1 MPTKDEVAK
10 MDWRDRY
17 EYEAKLEAQK
27 LGKASEQQ
35 LLKRVQSGDLD
46 FYFAIWRE
54 LGEKGTLENSA
65 LVLLEFLQQ
74 HPGENYMH
82 HRYHCAAALLKI
94 VYGTNTVGDDEL
106 RKQIQWDHAGEE
118 MRQIKLLELREIILS
133 KLGETV

>member
-1 MPTKDEVAK
+1 MSTKDELAK

-54 LGEKGTLENSA
+54 LGEKGSLENSA

-82 HRYHCAAALLKI
+82 HRYHCAGALLKI
-94 VYGTNTVGDDEL
+94 VYGTNTAGDDEL
-106 RKQIQWDHAGEE
+106 RKQIQWDHEGEE
-118 MRQIKLLELREIILS
+118 IRQLKLLELREIILS
-133 KLGETV
+133 KLGDSD